1 MKPRVIVYNAI
12 SLDGQTTGF
21 PVDLGLFYGLAGRW
35 HESVSLAGCD
45 TLLSFPPEVPPE
57 TPADLAPP
65 PAVPGD
71 DRSILAVPDSR
82 GRLKRWHFLRAQPH
96 WRDFV
101 SLCTDR
107 TPPEHLDYLRAR
119 GIHVLKAGTDHV
131 DLARALEELAT
142 HFGAK
147 VVRVDSGGVLN
158 SALLRA
164 GLVDEVHVLVHP
176 VLVGQTKRRGFFE
189 ATSGTIE
196 LIPTGVEQLD
206 HGLVLLSYRVG

>member
-57 TPADLAPP
+57 TTADLKPLP
-65 PAVPGD
+65 VVPGD

-96 WRDFV
+96 WRDFI
-101 SLCTDR
+101 SLCSDR
-107 TPPEHLDYLRAR
+107 TPPDHLEYLRAR
-119 GIHVLKAGTDHV
+119 GIHVIKAGTDHV

-147 VVRVDSGGVLN
+147 VVRIDSGGVLN
-158 SALLRA
+158 SVMLRA

-176 VLVGQTKRRGFFE
+176 VLAGQSKRRGFFE
-189 ATSGTIE
+189 AADGLIE
-196 LIPTGVEQLD
+196 LIPTGVEKLD

>member
-21 PVDLGLFYGLAGRW
+21 PVDLGLFYGLAARW
-35 HESVSLAGCD
+35 SESVSLAGCD

-57 TPADLAPP
+57 TPADLKPLP
-65 PAVPGD
+65 VVPGD

-101 SLCTDR
+101 SLCSER

-119 GIHVLKAGTDHV
+119 GIHIIQAGTDHV

-142 HFGAK
+142 RFGAK
-147 VVRVDSGGVLN
+147 VVRIDSGGVLN
-158 SALLRA
+158 SVLLRA
-164 GLVDEVHVLVHP
+164 GLVDEVHLLVHP
-176 VLVGQTKRRGFFE
+176 VLVGQPTRRGFFE
-189 ATSGTIE
+189 AMSGVIT
-196 LIPTGVEQLD
+196 LKPTGVEKLD
-206 HGLVLLSYRVG
+206 NGLVLLSYQVV

>member
-21 PVDLGLFYGLAGRW
+21 PVDLGLFYGLAARW
-35 HESVSLAGCD
+35 SESVSLAGCD

-57 TPADLAPP
+57 TPADLKPLP
-65 PAVPGD
+65 VVPGD

-101 SLCTDR
+101 SLCSER
-107 TPPEHLDYLRAR
+107 TSPEHLDYLRAR
-119 GIHVLKAGTDHV
+119 GINLIKAGTDHV

-142 HFGAK
+142 RFGAK

-158 SALLRA
+158 SVLLRA

-176 VLVGQTKRRGFFE
+176 VLVGQPTRRGFFE
-189 ATSGTIE
+189 AMSGAIT
-196 LIPTGVEQLD
+196 LKPTGVEKLD
-206 HGLVLLSYRVG
+206 NGLVLLSYQVV

>member
-21 PVDLGLFYGLAGRW
+21 PIDLGLFYRLAGRW
-35 HESVSLAGCD
+35 NESVSLAGCD

-57 TPADLAPP
+57 TPADLKLLQ
-65 PAVPGD
+65 AVPGD

-101 SLCTDR
+101 SLCSER
-107 TPPEHLDYLRAR
+107 TPPEHLEYLRAR
-119 GIHVLKAGTDHV
+119 GIHVIKAGTDHV

-142 HFGAK
+142 RFAAK

-158 SALLRA
+158 SVLLRA
-164 GLVDEVHVLVHP
+164 RLVDEVHVLVHP
-176 VLVGQTKRRGFFE
+176 VLVGQPKRRGFFE
-189 ATSGTIE
+189 ALNGTID
-196 LIPTGVEQLD
+196 LVPTGVEKLD